1 MSDWSLAFSCL
12 TTVAALVALVFS
24 GWQIRQSNKQ
34 RLFDRRIKVWS
45 ISRGLLELYGKE
57 KTRLTKRNSEPEF
70 SNGLQFAWLTN
81 NSFLYE
87 VSDVMSY
94 VLVKN
99 ERKAFLQKMEEI
111 KEVAVE
117 ASLIFTRRTARY
129 LSEFVYK
136 YQALLFA
143 MYQYEITLNN
153 MGNYAGEFQWTLEKA
168 AGELNEEEFRNAV
181 YDARDELKLAYD
193 AFNEKEISKRIE
205 KQIRL
210 SRWS

>member
-1 MSDWSLAFSCL
+1 MSDWALAFSCL
-12 TTVAALVALVFS
+12 TAVAALVALVFS
-24 GWQIRQSNKQ
+24 GWQIRQGNKQ

-57 KTRLTKRNSEPEF
+57 RIRLAKCNNEPEF

-94 VLVKN
+94 VLAKN

-111 KEVAVE
+111 KEVAAE
-117 ASLIFTRRTARY
+117 ASLIFTRRIARY

-136 YQALLFA
+136 YQVLLFA
-143 MYQYEITLNN
+143 MYQYEIALNN
-153 MGNYAGEFQWTLEKA
+153 MENYAGEFQWTLEKA

-181 YDARDELKLAYD
+181 YDARDELRRAYD

-205 KQIRL
+205 RQIRL